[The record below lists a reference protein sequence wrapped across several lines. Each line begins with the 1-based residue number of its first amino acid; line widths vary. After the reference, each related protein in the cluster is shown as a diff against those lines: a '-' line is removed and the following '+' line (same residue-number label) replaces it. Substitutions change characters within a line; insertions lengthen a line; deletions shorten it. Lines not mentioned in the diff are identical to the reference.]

1 MTGSCATRRTGGLE
15 RRNSTCNMLQVP
27 CVGLGAA
34 ASGLSSAAVQLLAQ
48 LGARIGGVLG
58 SRGPRMGK
66 YRLVR
71 RLAEGGMGEI
81 FIARAEGRAG
91 FEKIVVLKRI
101 LQHNVAD
108 RDAVAM
114 FMDEA
119 RLMAALNHPN
129 IVQVYDFGTAAGGH
143 FFAMEY
149 VHGED
154 LGRIMK
160 AATLAGRALPL
171 ELAIGVIAEAAAGLH
186 HAHEMR
192 GQDGTPLQIVH
203 RDISPSNVLVSY
215 DGAVKLT
222 DFGIAKWNKR
232 QTETRHGGLKG
243 KIAYMSPE
251 QCRAGPLDRRSD
263 VFGLGILLFELTTG
277 TRLYQGTSD
286 FGILEQIVH
295 HDAPR
300 PSTRRPGYPAAVEHI
315 VMRALSRTPE
325 GRHQTARE
333 LQLELEAY
341 ALEARL
347 QISGVARAAEM
358 HALFGRKIEAWRLA
372 AQAGRSL
379 EDHLADAQSL
389 APLERTG
396 RTVTRPEAG
405 VSQFEATENVRTA
418 APRSRRPLLALGALA
433 VVGAGALLWRGRAA
447 PVPAPEPA
455 PTSRGPETARAE
467 RAAPSPEPEPEPER
481 RPPATASPRAHAPAP
496 RARRRAQSPTP
507 ARTAPA
513 ETDKKK
519 IWNPDSIYLP

>member
-1 MTGSCATRRTGGLE
+1 M
-15 RRNSTCNMLQVP
+15 
-27 CVGLGAA
+27 
-34 ASGLSSAAVQLLAQ
+34 
-48 LGARIGGVLG
+48 GGVLG
-58 SRGPRMGK
+58 GGRGPRMGK

-91 FEKIVVLKRI
+91 FEKVVVLKRI
-101 LQHNVAD
+101 LQQNVAD

-160 AATLAGRALPL
+160 AATLSGRALPL

-300 PSTRRPGYPAAVEHI
+300 PSTRRPGYPPAVERI
-315 VMRALSRTPE
+315 VMRALSRAPE

-333 LQLELEAY
+333 LQLELEAF

-358 HALFGRKIEAWRLA
+358 QELFGRKIEAWREA
-372 AQAGRSL
+372 VQAGHSL
-379 EDHLADAQSL
+379 EDHLAAADGHV
-389 APLERTG
+389 PLDRTG

-405 VSQFEATENVRTA
+405 ASQFESTEAVGSE
-418 APRSRRPLLALGALA
+418 APHSRRPLLLGLGLLA
-433 VVGAGALLWRGRAA
+433 AATAGGVLWWRR
-447 PVPAPEPA
+447 PA
-455 PTSRGPETARAE
+455 PTPPREATTP
-467 RAAPSPEPEPEPER
+467 PV
-481 RPPATASPRAHAPAP
+481 PPATAHVEPATPPPIERRAPASAPSTAATRAHAGGP
-496 RARRRAQSPTP
+496 RARRRGA
-507 ARTAPA
+507 APA
-513 ETDKKK
+513 APSKPVPAENDKKK